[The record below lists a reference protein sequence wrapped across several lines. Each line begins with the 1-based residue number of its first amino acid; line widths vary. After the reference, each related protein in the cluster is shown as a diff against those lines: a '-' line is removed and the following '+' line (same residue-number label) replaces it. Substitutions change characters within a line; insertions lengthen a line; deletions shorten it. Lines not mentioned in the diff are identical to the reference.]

1 MCVILYVCPPGVTRT
16 DPSSNIWEALTMSW
30 STLILQNINTSV
42 CVCLLSAVWIQGEKH
57 QEEKSQHHRV
67 CRRRESQLEEKE
79 KSEWLFF
86 SFLFFYL
93 NFERKDLR
101 LGCMRCVLVSLQIK
115 RLGSWSRRNQTNL
128 LSSSFIWSGWI
139 PSVVKLVRPMPTMN
153 IMFLT
158 SKFSETRFKFSVQLE
173 KSFPASLLQ
182 LARLVEGLFKLH
194 SEADPL

>member
-1 MCVILYVCPPGVTRT
+1 MSVDGVKVNLRKKKKVS
-16 DPSSNIWEALTMSW
+16 DFF
-30 STLILQNINTSV
+30 
-42 CVCLLSAVWIQGEKH
+42 
-57 QEEKSQHHRV
+57 
-67 CRRRESQLEEKE
+67 
-79 KSEWLFF
+79 FF
-86 SFLFFYL
+86 SFFFYL

-128 LSSSFIWSGWI
+128 LSSCFIWSGWI
-139 PSVVKLVRPMPTMN
+139 PSVVKLVRPIPTMN

-158 SKFSETRFKFSVQLE
+158 SKFSETRFKFFCSAR

-194 SEADPL
+194 SEASLVTPLGNQKWTNSHLRISLLMPGDCMLPRKDKPEHFCSIEPMSILI